1 MAYRSFVAGILLA
14 GTSLALLAAIPGAR
28 AQNAPA
34 PAQPQGDQ
42 ASGQLEEI
50 TVTARRREEKLQDVP
65 TSIIALS
72 TKELADRQIFQV
84 EDIATTIPSVHI
96 VPQNGT
102 PGIAQIEIR
111 GVTGN
116 NIDPEVDS
124 PVALYIDG
132 VYIARSTGVAF
143 DLADLERVEVER
155 GPQGTLFG
163 RNAEAGAINFIT
175 KGPTGEYDGR
185 LETTFGDYNQKRVK
199 AVLDLPAFD
208 NLALRFSVLHTERD
222 GYIRNTTPGVV
233 VNLPEPFGPQTST
246 PTLGDDNETG
256 FMLAARYTTDNLTID
271 YKFDYTSQYLEAEA
285 QHVVGIDSTP
295 TGALVKGIYAAQP
308 GLGGTNFVGLGYR
321 DSLPAL
327 TSDDHYTIYGHN
339 LTVNY
344 SINDNL
350 SIKNILAY
358 RFQQQDGG
366 FNTNEGNITIAP
378 FDIPAGPD
386 FKPGTGFVTGELSC
400 LLCSIAKRSQHQW
413 SEELQVIGTEEK
425 FDYIGGLYFFDEGAF
440 QNDVAYILK
449 SFKQTGP
456 KTLNPGPLT
465 TNDYASGTLSRVWNR
480 SYAAYA
486 HGTYHVTDDFDFAA
500 GYRYTVDHRYAG
512 YWANTV
518 NAIPGEEA
526 LPPNP
531 GGTFAKNFYHGDFE
545 LTGTYKLTPDANIYG
560 RVASGYVSGGVL
572 HGVDYQ
578 PQTNLTYEVGL
589 KSEWLDRKLRLN
601 MAVFEQEQSNL
612 QVLQFTPGIGE
623 FFINSGS
630 NYTHGV
636 EIEAT
641 YVPFPGLTLSAD
653 YGYDHFGVSSG
664 LRITQPEHTLYLSAE
679 YQTQPFWNGMSAS
692 FRIDTNYQS
701 RYTQY
706 AAPATDKA
714 LDAALFTPDYWL
726 LNLRASLLDIPM
738 GNTLTGKVSMWGK
751 NLTNEHQLNYVAP
764 FGLYIPGQYIPP
776 LTFGADITVQF

>member
-1 MAYRSFVAGILLA
+1 MAYRSLNRVTLLA
-14 GTSLALLAAIPGAR
+14 TASLAFLIAAPR
-28 AQNAPA
+28 VHAQTAPA
-34 PAQPQGDQ
+34 PVAAAP
-42 ASGQLEEI
+42 SGQLEEI
-50 TVTARRREEKLQDVP
+50 TVTARRREEKLQNVP

-72 TKELADRQIFQV
+72 TKELADRQINQV

-102 PGIAQIEIR
+102 PGIAQLEIR

-185 LETTFGDYNQKRVK
+185 LETTFGDYNLKRVK

-208 NLALRFSVLHTERD
+208 DLSLRFSVLHTERD
-222 GYIRNTTPGVV
+222 GYIRNTTPGITVDV
-233 VNLPEPFGPQTST
+233 PEPFGPQTST
-246 PTLGDDNETG
+246 PTLGDDNESG
-256 FMLAARYTTDNLTID
+256 FMLAARYAIDNLTVD

-285 QHVVGIDSTP
+285 QHVVGFD
-295 TGALVKGIYAAQP
+295 TGAFGKTIFDLQPLV
-308 GLGGTNFVGLGYR
+308 GGQNVYGFGYR
-321 DSLPAL
+321 TAIPAL
-327 TSDDHYTIYGHN
+327 TSDDHYIIYGNN
-339 LTVNY
+339 LTANY

-366 FNTNEGNITIAP
+366 FNTNEGDVLIAP
-378 FDIPAGPD
+378 FTGGGTELVAG
-386 FKPGTGFVTGELSC
+386 EISC

-413 SEELQVIGTEEK
+413 SDELQVIGTQDT

-456 KTLNPGPLT
+456 NTLNPGPLT
-465 TNDYASGTLSRVWNR
+465 PADYSSGSLARVWNR
-480 SYAAYA
+480 SYAAYL

-500 GYRYTVDHRYAG
+500 GYRYTVDRRYAG
-512 YWANTV
+512 YWTTVV
-518 NAIPGEEA
+518 NAIPGEEF
-526 LPPNP
+526 LPPGP
-531 GGTFAKNFYHGDFE
+531 GGTFAKDFYHGDFE

-560 RVASGYVSGGVL
+560 RVASGYVAGGVL
-572 HGVDYQ
+572 HGRPYQ
-578 PQTNLTYEVGL
+578 PQTNLTYETGI
-589 KSEWLDRKLRLN
+589 KSEWLDRTLRLN

-623 FFINSGS
+623 FFINSGD

-636 EIEAT
+636 ELEAT
-641 YVPFPGLTLSAD
+641 YVPIAGLTLSAD
-653 YGYDHFGVSSG
+653 FGYDHFGVSSG
-664 LRITQPEHTLYLSAE
+664 LRITQPDTTLNLSAE
-679 YQTQPFWNGMSAS
+679 YQTQPFWNGMAAS

-706 AAPATDKA
+706 AAPAVDPV
-714 LDAALFTPDYWL
+714 LDANLYTPAYWL
-726 LNLRASLLDIPM
+726 LNLRATLLDIPV
-738 GNTLTGKVSMWGK
+738 GNNLTGKVSMWGR
-751 NLTNEHQLNYVAP
+751 NLTDEHQLNYVAP

-776 LTFGADITVQF
+776 LTFGADISVQF

>member
-1 MAYRSFVAGILLA
+1 MAYGKSSLLA
-14 GTSLALLAAIPGAR
+14 GAALAFLAAAPNAY
-28 AQNAPA
+28 AQDAKPPAAPA
-34 PAQPQGDQ
+34 AD
-42 ASGQLEEI
+42 AAAGQLEEI
-50 TVTARRREEKLQDVP
+50 TVTARRREEKLQNVP

-185 LETTFGDYNQKRVK
+185 LETTFGDFNQKRVK
-199 AVLDLPAFD
+199 AVLDLPEFD
-208 NLALRFSVLHTERD
+208 NLSLRVSVLHTERD

-246 PTLGDDNETG
+246 ATLGDDNETG
-256 FMLAARYTTDNLTID
+256 AMIAARYSIDDLTID
-271 YKFDYTSQYLEAEA
+271 YKFDYTSQYLEAEG
-285 QHVVGIDSTP
+285 QHIVGFD
-295 TGALVKGIYAAQP
+295 TGSGDFGKSIVAAQNPP
-308 GLGGTNFVGLGYR
+308 GSYGFGYR
-321 DSLPAL
+321 SSLAAL

-339 LTVNY
+339 LTVDY

-350 SIKNILAY
+350 QVKNILAY

-366 FNTNEGNITIAP
+366 FNTNEGDELIYP
-378 FDIPAGPD
+378 SFFP
-386 FKPGTGFVTGELSC
+386 KVPGLELVPGEVSC

-413 SEELQVIGTEEK
+413 SDELQVIGTEDK

-456 KTLNPGPLT
+456 NTLNPGPLT
-465 TNDYASGTLSRVWNR
+465 TADYSSGTLSRVWNR
-480 SYAAYA
+480 SYASYV

-512 YWANTV
+512 YWATVV

-531 GGTFAKNFYHGDFE
+531 GGTFSKNFYHGDFE

-589 KSEWLDRKLRLN
+589 KSEWLDKKLRFN

-612 QVLQFTPGIGE
+612 QVLQFAPGIGE
-623 FFINSGS
+623 YFINSGS

-636 EIEAT
+636 EIEAA

-653 YGYDHFGVSSG
+653 FGYDHFGTSSG
-664 LRITQPEHTLYLSAE
+664 LRITQPETTLYLSAE

-692 FRIDTNYQS
+692 FRVDGNYQS

-706 AAPATDKA
+706 AAPAVDPV
-714 LDAALFTPDYWL
+714 LDANLYTPAYWL
-726 LNLRASLLDIPM
+726 LNMRATLLDIPV
-738 GNTLTGKVSMWGK
+738 GNNLTGKVSMWGK
-751 NLTNEHQLNYVAP
+751 NLTDEHQLNYVAP

>member
-1 MAYRSFVAGILLA
+1 MAYRSFIQGIALA
-14 GTSLALLAAIPGAR
+14 GASLALSVAIPGAH

-65 TSIIALS
+65 TSIVALS
-72 TKELADRQIFQV
+72 SKELADRQIFQV

-102 PGIAQIEIR
+102 PGIAQVEIR

-124 PVALYIDG
+124 PVALYFDG

-163 RNAEAGAINFIT
+163 RNAEAGAISFVT

-185 LETTFGDYNQKRVK
+185 LETTFGDYDLKRVK

-208 NLALRFSVLHTERD
+208 NLALRFAVLHTERD
-222 GYIRNTTPGVV
+222 GYIRNTTPGVT
-233 VNLPEPFGPQTST
+233 VNIPQPFGPQTST
-246 PTLGDDNETG
+246 STLGDDNETG
-256 FMLAARYTTDNLTID
+256 VMLSARYTTDNLTVD
-271 YKFDYTSQYLEAEA
+271 YKFDYTSQYTEAEA
-285 QHVVGIDSTP
+285 QYVVGFD
-295 TGALVKGIYAAQP
+295 TGAFGKTIFDLQPLV
-308 GLGGTNFVGLGYR
+308 GGQNVYGFAYR
-321 DSLPAL
+321 TSLPAL

-339 LTVNY
+339 LTTNY

-366 FNTNEGNITIAP
+366 FNTNEGDVLIAP
-378 FDIPAGPD
+378 FTGNGTELVAG
-386 FKPGTGFVTGELSC
+386 EISC
-400 LLCSIAKRSQHQW
+400 LLCSIANRSQHQW
-413 SEELQVIGTEEK
+413 SDELQVIGTEEK

-456 KTLNPGPLT
+456 NTLNPGPLT
-465 TNDYASGTLSRVWNR
+465 TSDYSSGTLARVWNR
-480 SYAAYA
+480 SYAAYL

-500 GYRYTVDHRYAG
+500 GYRYTVDRRYAG
-512 YWANTV
+512 YWTTVV
-518 NAIPGEEA
+518 NAIPGEEF
-526 LPPNP
+526 LPPGP
-531 GGTFAKNFYHGDFE
+531 GGTFAKDFYHGDFE

-572 HGVDYQ
+572 HGVDYA

-601 MAVFEQEQSNL
+601 LIAFEQEQANL
-612 QVLQFTPGIGE
+612 QVLQFTPNIGE
-623 FFINSGS
+623 FFINSGD

-636 EIEAT
+636 ELEAS
-641 YVPFPGLTLSAD
+641 YVPIAGLTLSAD
-653 YGYDHFGVSSG
+653 YGYDHFGVSNG
-664 LRITQPEHTLYLSAE
+664 LRITQPAHTLYLSAE
-679 YQTQPFWNGMSAS
+679 YQTQPFSNGMSAS
-692 FRIDTNYQS
+692 FRVDTNYQS

-706 AAPATDKA
+706 AAPAIDKA
-714 LDAALFTPDYWL
+714 LDAALFTPAYWL

-738 GNTLTGKVSMWGK
+738 GDNLTGKVSMWGR
-751 NLTNEHQLNYVAP
+751 NLTDEHQLNYVAP

-776 LTFGADITVQF
+776 LTFGADISVQF

>member
-1 MAYRSFVAGILLA
+1 MAYRSFIRGIVLTGA
-14 GTSLALLAAIPGAR
+14 SLASLAAITSAH

-50 TVTARRREEKLQDVP
+50 TVTARRREEKLQNVP
-65 TSIIALS
+65 TSIVALS
-72 TKELADRQIFQV
+72 NKELADRQIFQV

-102 PGIAQIEIR
+102 PGIAQLEIR

-175 KGPTGEYDGR
+175 KGPTGEYDGQ
-185 LETTFGDYNQKRVK
+185 LETTFGDYNLKRVK
-199 AVLDLPAFD
+199 AVLDLPVFD
-208 NLALRFSVLHTERD
+208 NLALRFSVLHSERD

-233 VNLPEPFGPQTST
+233 LDLPEPFGPQTST
-246 PTLGDDNETG
+246 PTLGDDDETG
-256 FMLAARYTTDNLTID
+256 VMLSARYTTDNLTVD
-271 YKFDYTSQYLEAEA
+271 YKFDYTSQYTEAEA
-285 QHVVGIDSTP
+285 QHVVGFD
-295 TGALVKGIYAAQP
+295 TGAFGKTIFDLQPLV
-308 GLGGTNFVGLGYR
+308 GGQNVYGFAYR
-321 DSLPAL
+321 SSLPAL

-344 SINDNL
+344 SLNDNL

-366 FNTNEGNITIAP
+366 FNSNEGDILIAP
-378 FDIPAGPD
+378 FTGNGTELVAG
-386 FKPGTGFVTGELSC
+386 EQMC

-413 SEELQVIGTEEK
+413 SDELQVIGTEDT

-456 KTLNPGPLT
+456 NTLNPGPLT
-465 TNDYASGTLSRVWNR
+465 PADYSSGSLARVWNR
-480 SYAAYA
+480 SYAAYL

-500 GYRYTVDHRYAG
+500 GYRYTVDRRYAG
-512 YWANTV
+512 YWTTVV
-518 NAIPGEEA
+518 NAIPGEEF
-526 LPPNP
+526 LPPGP
-531 GGTFAKNFYHGDFE
+531 GGTFSKNFYHGDFE
-545 LTGTYKLTPDANIYG
+545 LTGTYKLTPDANLYARI
-560 RVASGYVSGGVL
+560 ASGYVSGGVL
-572 HGVDYQ
+572 HGKPYQ
-578 PQTNLTYEVGL
+578 PQTNLTYEGGI
-589 KSEWLDRKLRLN
+589 KSEWLDKKLRLN
-601 MAVFEQEQSNL
+601 LAVFEQEQSNL
-612 QVLQFTPGIGE
+612 QVLQFTPNIGE
-623 FFINSGS
+623 FFVNSGD

-636 EIEAT
+636 ELEAT
-641 YVPFPGLTLSAD
+641 YVPIPGLTLSAD
-653 YGYDHFGVSSG
+653 FGYDHFGVSSG
-664 LRITQPEHTLYLSAE
+664 LRITQPDTTLYLSAE
-679 YQTQPFWNGMSAS
+679 YQTQPFWNGMAAS
-692 FRIDTNYQS
+692 FRIDTNYQT

-706 AAPATDKA
+706 AAPAINPA
-714 LDAALFTPDYWL
+714 LDAALFTPAYWL

-738 GNTLTGKVSMWGK
+738 GDNLTGKVSMWGK
-751 NLTNEHQLNYVAP
+751 NLTDEHQLNYVAP

>member
-1 MAYRSFVAGILLA
+1 MLHRGVITGLLFA
-14 GTSLALLAAIPGAR
+14 GTSLLFMNGAQ
-28 AQNAPA
+28 AQNAPTA
-34 PAQPQGDQ
+34 PPAAGQ

-50 TVTARRREEKLQDVP
+50 TVTARRREEKLQNVP

-72 TKELADRQIFQV
+72 PKELADRQIYQV

-102 PGIAQIEIR
+102 PGIAQVEIR

-124 PVALYIDG
+124 PIAIYIDG

-163 RNAEAGAINFIT
+163 RNAEAGAISFIT

-185 LETTFGDYNQKRVK
+185 LETSFGDYNLKRVK
-199 AVLDLPAFD
+199 GVLDLPITD
-208 NLALRFSVLHTERD
+208 NLAIRFSVLHTERD
-222 GYIRNTTPGVV
+222 GYIRNTTPGIVV
-233 VNLPEPFGPQTST
+233 DLPQPFGPQTST
-246 PTLGDDNETG
+246 ATLGGDNESG
-256 FMLAARYTTDNLTID
+256 AMLAARWTGDNLTID
-271 YKFDYTSQYLEAEA
+271 YKFDYTSQYIEAEA
-285 QHVVGIDSTP
+285 QHIVGFD
-295 TGALVKGIYAAQP
+295 KGSGDFGKSIVEAQNPP
-308 GLGGTNFVGLGYR
+308 GSYGFGYR
-321 DSLPAL
+321 SSLAAL

-339 LTVNY
+339 LTASY

-350 SIKNILAY
+350 QVKNILAY

-366 FNTNEGNITIAP
+366 FNTNEGDELIAP
-378 FDIPAGPD
+378 FPPGVSI
-386 FKPGTGFVTGELSC
+386 PGTELVGGEISC

-465 TNDYASGTLSRVWNR
+465 PADYASGTLSRVWNR
-480 SYAAYA
+480 SYAAYL

-512 YWANTV
+512 YWATVV

-531 GGTFAKNFYHGDFE
+531 GGTFANNFYHGDFE

-560 RVASGYVSGGVL
+560 RIASGYVSGGVL
-572 HGVDYQ
+572 HGVDYA

-589 KSEWLDRKLRLN
+589 KSEWLDRKLRFN
-601 MAVFEQEQSNL
+601 MSVFEQEQANL
-612 QVLQFTPGIGE
+612 QVLQFNPGIGE
-623 FFINSGS
+623 FFINSGN
-630 NYTHGV
+630 NYTHG
-636 EIEAT
+636 IELEAQ
-641 YVPFPGLTLSAD
+641 YVPITGLTLSVD
-653 YGYDHFGVSSG
+653 YGYDHFGTSNG
-664 LRITQPEHTLYLSAE
+664 LRITQPAHTLYLSAE
-679 YQTQPFWNGMSAS
+679 YQTQPFSNGMSAS
-692 FRIDTNYQS
+692 FRIDTNFQS

-706 AAPATDKA
+706 AAPAVDKA

-726 LNLRASLLDIPM
+726 LNLRASLLDIPLSN
-738 GNTLTGKVSMWGK
+738 GLTGKVSMWGK
-751 NLTNEHQLNYVAP
+751 NLTDEHQLNYVAP

-776 LTFGADITVQF
+776 LTFGADISVQF

>member
-1 MAYRSFVAGILLA
+1 MAYRSFIRGIVLA
-14 GTSLALLAAIPGAR
+14 GGSLALSAAIPGAH
-28 AQNAPA
+28 AQNVPA

-65 TSIIALS
+65 TSIVALS
-72 TKELADRQIFQV
+72 NKELADRQIFQV

-102 PGIAQIEIR
+102 PGIAQVEIR

-124 PVALYIDG
+124 PVALYFDG

-163 RNAEAGAINFIT
+163 RNAEAGAINFIS

-185 LETTFGDYNQKRVK
+185 LETTFGDYNLKRVK

-208 NLALRFSVLHTERD
+208 NLALRFAVLHTERD

-233 VNLPEPFGPQTST
+233 TNIPEPFGPQTST

-256 FMLAARYTTDNLTID
+256 VMLSARYTTDNLTVD

-285 QHVVGIDSTP
+285 QHVVGFD
-295 TGALVKGIYAAQP
+295 TGAFGKTIFDLQPLV
-308 GLGGTNFVGLGYR
+308 GGQNVYGFAYR
-321 DSLPAL
+321 SSLPAL

-339 LTVNY
+339 LTANY

-366 FNTNEGNITIAP
+366 FNTNEGDVLIAP
-378 FDIPAGPD
+378 FTGGGTELVAG
-386 FKPGTGFVTGELSC
+386 EISC

-413 SEELQVIGTEEK
+413 SDELQVIGTEDK

-456 KTLNPGPLT
+456 NTLNPGPLT
-465 TNDYASGTLSRVWNR
+465 PADYSSGSLARVWNR
-480 SYAAYA
+480 SYAAYL

-500 GYRYTVDHRYAG
+500 GYRYTVDRRYAG
-512 YWANTV
+512 YWTTVV
-518 NAIPGEEA
+518 NAIPGQEF
-526 LPPNP
+526 LPPGP
-531 GGTFAKNFYHGDFE
+531 GGTFAKDFYHGDFE
-545 LTGTYKLTPDANIYG
+545 LTGTYKLTPDANIYA
-560 RVASGYVSGGVL
+560 RIASGYVSGGVL
-572 HGVDYQ
+572 HGKPYQ
-578 PQTNLTYEVGL
+578 PQTNLTYEAGL
-589 KSEWLDRKLRLN
+589 KSEWLDRKLRFNL
-601 MAVFEQEQSNL
+601 AVFEQEQANL
-612 QVLQFTPGIGE
+612 QVLQFTPNIGE
-623 FFINSGS
+623 FFINSGD

-636 EIEAT
+636 EIEAS
-641 YVPFPGLTLSAD
+641 YVPITGLTLSID
-653 YGYDHFGVSSG
+653 YGYDHFGTSSG
-664 LRITQPEHTLYLSAE
+664 LRITQPENTLYLSAE
-679 YQTQPFWNGMSAS
+679 YQTQPFSNGMAAS
-692 FRIDTNYQS
+692 FRIDTNYQT

-706 AAPATDKA
+706 AAPAINPA
-714 LDAALFTPDYWL
+714 LDAALFTPAYWL

-738 GNTLTGKVSMWGK
+738 GNNLTGKVSMWGK
-751 NLTNEHQLNYVAP
+751 NLTDEHQLNYVAP

>member
-1 MAYRSFVAGILLA
+1 MAYRSMIQGTLLA
-14 GTSLALLAAIPGAR
+14 GASLLLLAAPPSAH
-28 AQNAPA
+28 AQSAAPA
-34 PAQPQGDQ
+34 NGQ
-42 ASGQLEEI
+42 ATGQLEEI
-50 TVTARRREEKLQDVP
+50 TVTARRREEKLQNVP

-72 TKELADRQIFQV
+72 TKELADRQIYQV
-84 EDIATTIPSVHI
+84 EDIATTVPSVHI

-102 PGIAQIEIR
+102 PGIAQVEIR

-124 PVALYIDG
+124 PVAIYIDG

-163 RNAEAGAINFIT
+163 RNAEAGAISFIT
-175 KGPTGEYDGR
+175 KGPTGAYDGR
-185 LETTFGDYNQKRVK
+185 LETTFGDYNLRRVK
-199 AVLDLPAFD
+199 GVLDLPITD
-208 NLALRFSVLHTERD
+208 QLAVRFSVLHTERD
-222 GYIRNTTPGVV
+222 GYIRNTTPGIVV
-233 VNLPEPFGPQTST
+233 DLPQPFGPQTST
-246 PTLGDDNETG
+246 PTLGGDNESG
-256 FMLAARYTTDNLTID
+256 AMLAARWTGDNLVID
-271 YKFDYTSQYLEAEA
+271 YKFDYTSQYIEAEA
-285 QHVVGIDSTP
+285 QHIVGFD
-295 TGALVKGIYAAQP
+295 KGSGDFGKSIVQFQNPP
-308 GLGGTNFVGLGYR
+308 GSYGFGYR
-321 DSLPAL
+321 SSVAAL

-339 LTVNY
+339 LTANY
-344 SINDNL
+344 SISDNL

-366 FNTNEGNITIAP
+366 FNTNEGDALIYP
-378 FDIPAGPD
+378 SFFP
-386 FKPGTGFVTGELSC
+386 KVPGLELVPGEISC

-413 SEELQVIGTEEK
+413 SEELQVIGTQDT

-465 TNDYASGTLSRVWNR
+465 PADYASGTLARVWNR
-480 SYAAYA
+480 SYAAYL

-512 YWANTV
+512 YWATMV

-572 HGVDYQ
+572 HGVDYA

-589 KSEWLDRKLRLN
+589 KSEWLDKKLRFN

-636 EIEAT
+636 EIEAA

-679 YQTQPFWNGMSAS
+679 YQTQPFWNGISAS

-706 AAPATDKA
+706 AAPAADKA
-714 LDAALFTPDYWL
+714 LDEALFTPDYWL
-726 LNLRASLLDIPM
+726 LNLRATLLDIPVSN
-738 GNTLTGKVSMWGK
+738 GLTGKVSMWGK

-776 LTFGADITVQF
+776 LTFGADISVSF